1 MRIRRPLAI
10 GAAVLAVLVLVALLL
25 APDEVGRLSPAA
37 FVRLP
42 IDLIIGLGLILV
54 LPPKARRVGVPVIGV
69 VLGVLA
75 ILKILSLGFS
85 TVLDRPFDPVADW
98 SFLGSG
104 ATYLR
109 LSSGR
114 GVEIAAIVGVILLGL
129 LVLGLAVVAFRSIA
143 KVSVDHRTPA
153 GVVLGVLAVG
163 WVILAITGAQLV
175 TAVPVAARDGYD
187 RVRQV
192 TAGIED
198 QRQFA
203 AALKQDEFAD
213 VPADRLLTG
222 LRGKDVVFAIIE
234 SYGRTALD
242 RPEIAPQIDQV
253 LADGMA
259 RLARAGYAARSGF
272 LTSPVV
278 GGGSWLADSTLL
290 SGLWVD
296 NQQRYDTLTRSD
308 RLTLTSAYAQS
319 GGRAVAV
326 MPATVADFPEAGFFG
341 YDQVYASKDL
351 DYQGPLYAFAMM
363 PDQYTLSQF
372 QQRERAQTG
381 RPPVMAVIPLI
392 SSHAPWEPVPTLR
405 SWDQVGDG
413 STFESKPGSGDSAD
427 LVIHRDPARLR
438 ADYRTAIS
446 YSLQTVISYVE
457 TYGDDNLVL
466 VFLGDHQPAP
476 AVTGPGAGRD
486 VPITIVAR
494 DRTLLDRTTSWG
506 WTDGLRPAANAPV
519 WPMDQFRDRFL
530 TAFS

>member
-10 GAAVLAVLVLVALLL
+10 GAAIFAVLVLVLLMI
-25 APDEVGRLSPAA
+25 APDESVRLTPAA

-42 IDLIIGLGLILV
+42 IDLIVGLGLILV
-54 LPPKARRVGVPVIGV
+54 LPPKARRVAVPVIGV
-69 VLGVLA
+69 LLGVLA
-75 ILKILSLGFS
+75 VLKILSLGFS

-114 GVEIAAIVGVILLGL
+114 PVEIAAIVGAILLGL
-129 LVLGLAVVAFRSIA
+129 LVLVLAVVAFRNLA
-143 KVSVDHRTPA
+143 RVSVEHRTPA
-153 GVVLGVLAVG
+153 AATLGVLAVG

-175 TAVPVAARDGYD
+175 TAVPVAGRDGYD

-192 TAGIED
+192 TSGIED
-198 QRQFA
+198 QRQFI
-203 AALKQDEFAD
+203 AALRQDQFRD
-213 VPADRLLTG
+213 VPPDQLLTG
-222 LRGKDVVFAIIE
+222 LRGKDVVFAIVE
-234 SYGRTALD
+234 SYGRTALEH
-242 RPEIAPQIDQV
+242 PEIAPQIDQV
-253 LADGMA
+253 LADGTA
-259 RLARAGYAARSGF
+259 RLARAGYAARSGY

-296 NQQRYDTLTRSD
+296 NQQRYDTLTASD
-308 RLTLTSAYAQS
+308 RLTLTSAFAKT
-319 GGRAVAV
+319 GGRSVAV
-326 MPATVADFPEAGFFG
+326 MPATVAGFPEGEFFG

-351 DYQGPLYAFAMM
+351 AYKGPLYAFAMM

-372 QQRERAQTG
+372 QQRERSKAD

-405 SWDQVGDG
+405 PWDQVGDG
-413 STFESKPGSGDSAD
+413 STFEEKPGAGDSAD

-438 ADYRTAIS
+438 KDYRTAIT
-446 YSLQTVISYVE
+446 YSLETIISYVE

-476 AVTGPGAGRD
+476 AVTGPGAGHD

-494 DRTLLDRTTSWG
+494 DRALLDRTASWG
-506 WTDGLRPAANAPV
+506 WTDGLRPAPTAPV